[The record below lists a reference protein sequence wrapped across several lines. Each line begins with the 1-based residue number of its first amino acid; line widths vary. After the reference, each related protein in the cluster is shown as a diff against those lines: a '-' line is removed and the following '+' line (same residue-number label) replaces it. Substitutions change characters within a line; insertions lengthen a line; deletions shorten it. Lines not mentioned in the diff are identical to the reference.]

1 MVKKWYFKYDPE
13 KGNEFIPGAIRA
25 EEQPENATDVEPT
38 GFHGFPKWNE
48 STKKWEGEL
57 LEDWLKEQKANQG
70 QQVDS
75 VQTQMVQMY
84 QSFMQQQALANARDA
99 KNEARIKAL
108 EEELKGGKS

>member
-25 EEQPENATDVEPT
+25 EEQPENATDVEPAGT
-38 GFHGFPKWNE
+38 PFPVFNVKTQIWE
-48 STKKWEGEL
+48 SDPVKLKQ
-57 LEDWLKEQKANQG
+57 LEEQKAGQG
-70 QQVDS
+70 QQIDP
-75 VQTQMVQMY
+75 VQTQMAQMY